1 MDLTTLFGIIVFSVA
16 WLFWRRTDPQE
27 PLVRLFYGMLM
38 FMGACI
44 GLFSLLIRMTG

>member
-16 WLFWRRTDPQE
+16 WLFWRRTDPRE
-27 PLVRLFYGMLM
+27 PLVRLFFGTLM

-44 GLFSLLIRMTG
+44 GLFSVLLRMMR